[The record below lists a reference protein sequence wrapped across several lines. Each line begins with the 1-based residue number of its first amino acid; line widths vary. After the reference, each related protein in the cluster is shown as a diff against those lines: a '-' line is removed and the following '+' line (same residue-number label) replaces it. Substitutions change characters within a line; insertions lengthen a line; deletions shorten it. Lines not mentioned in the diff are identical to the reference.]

1 MGKVSK
7 DPEIRSTHAE
17 ASGALGTPPEHWGPR
32 YSDEGIGERRPGLW
46 TRLKAW
52 FDRPAPKR
60 DSYVSNVTDPDD
72 RRFIP
77 RR

>member
-1 MGKVSK
+1 MGNVSK
-7 DPEIRSTHAE
+7 DPELPSSHAE
-17 ASGALGTPPEHWGPR
+17 AAEAFGMPTEHWGPR
-32 YSDEGIGERRPGLW
+32 YSDEDTQERRPGLW

-52 FDRPAPKR
+52 FARPGPRR
-60 DSYVSNVTDPDD
+60 DSYVSNVTNPDD